1 MEVVLRVWLH
11 LNLLK
16 IVTEVRV
23 SIGKAVAEVYRII
36 IRLEGVRK
44 SERVILLV
52 REPIPVNLVADMILV
67 VTNFATDAVPAQ
79 VTLLGLVLTVRKY
92 SHPLVVETIRLSE
105 INNIE
110 PNFVALP
117 RVGDPKKVPL
127 GVPVRIYVILKHKI
141 VFIIRDLH
149 CDQ

>member
-1 MEVVLRVWLH
+1 VEVVLRVWLH

-16 IVTEVRV
+16 IVAEVRV
-23 SIGKAVAEVYRII
+23 SIGKAVAEVYLII
-36 IRLEGVRK
+36 VRLECVRK
-44 SERVILLV
+44 SERVIFLV
-52 REPIPVNLVADMILV
+52 REPITVDLVADVILV
-67 VTNFATDAVPAQ
+67 VTNFAADTVPAQ
-79 VTLLGLVLTVRKY
+79 VILLGHVLTVRKY

-110 PNFVALP
+110 PNFVALS
-117 RVGDPKKVPL
+117 RVGHPKKVPL
-127 GVPVRIYVILKHKI
+127 GMPVRIYVILEHQI